1 MRHDSFRLYARDDC
15 QLQGYRWVPEREPR
29 ALLQIAHDMAEHAG
43 RYAELGE
50 RLCAAGYGAYALDL
64 RGHGQSAATSLAGHF
79 ADRDGW
85 GKVVD
90 DQLQLNHLIRR
101 DFPQVPIILLGHS
114 LGGSIALAYLLRY
127 SCSVHAAILSASS
140 FAPLWRCRAARL
152 LALLE
157 AWRQGP
163 RGCSALLPRMPL
175 GGFSQPLQLPHA
187 ALDSAES
194 NPYIAAPHKK
204 FRCTNQLWLDLL
216 GGLEELASHKALA
229 RIDAEL
235 PLLVIGGGRDP
246 LGAGHRLHDLYR
258 ALRAAGL
265 NSVELKLYPEARH
278 ELLHDSSRDEVI
290 DDLLD
295 WLAHLPARQ
304 PYCPLEENA

>member
-1 MRHDSFRLYARDDC
+1 MRHDSFRLCARDDC

-29 ALLQIAHDMAEHAG
+29 ALLQIAHDVAEQADS
-43 RYAELGE
+43 YAELGE
-50 RLCAAGYGAYALDL
+50 RLCASGYGAYALDL
-64 RGHGQSAATSLAGHF
+64 RGHGAAPLAERSGHF

-85 GKVVD
+85 HKVID
-90 DQLQLNHLIRR
+90 DQLELNHLIRR
-101 DFPQVPIILLGHS
+101 HFPQVPIILLGHS

-127 SCSVHAAILSASS
+127 SCSVQAAVLSASS
-140 FAPLWRCRAARL
+140 FAPLWRCRIARL

-163 RGCSALLPRMPL
+163 LGRSGLLPHLAL
-175 GGFSQPLQLPHA
+175 GGLGLPLPGERTPFDRSTPNA
-187 ALDSAES
+187 
-194 NPYIAAPHKK
+194 YIAAPHNE
-204 FRCTNQLWLDLL
+204 FPCTNQLWLDLF
-216 GGLEELASHKALA
+216 GGLEEIASRQALA

-235 PLLVIGGGRDP
+235 PLLVIGRGHAPFGH
-246 LGAGHRLHDLYR
+246 GHRLQELYR

-265 NSVELKLYPEARH
+265 NSVELKLYPEPRH
-278 ELLHDSSRDEVI
+278 APFHEHDRDALI